1 MPEPFAPA
9 LGQTA
14 PAPGKRLQFEGR
26 LLQFRGHSL
35 QLPRKGISSWAICS
49 SSWKKPPSP
58 EPLSPSPGKRLRL
71 PALPSPAAAP
81 GSGAE
86 AGGGA
91 GRGGNVPR
99 SGGRRQSGGSMER
112 SCLPP
117 LEQEALEAWLDD
129 HGDFTRSYFVRK
141 ATREMVNAW
150 FAERVHTI
158 PVCKEGSKSQ
168 SAAACACHQPACAE
182 TTNSGTPARKIS
194 ASEFDRP
201 LRPIFVKD
209 SVGAV
214 SFLSDSEKKEQ
225 MPLPSPRIETS
236 AGDQCSRL
244 LELVKD
250 ISSHLDVTALCHKIF
265 LHIHELIAADRY
277 SLFLVC
283 EDSSNEK
290 FLVSRLFD
298 VAEGSTLEEAS
309 NNCIRLEWNKGIVGH
324 VAAIGQP
331 LNIKNAYEDPRFN
344 AEVDQITGYKT
355 QSILCMP
362 IKNHREEVVGV
373 AQAIN
378 KKSGIGGTF
387 TEQDEKDFA
396 AYLAFCGIVLHNAQ
410 LYETSLLENRRNQ
423 VLLDLASLIF
433 EEQQSL
439 EVILKKIAAT
449 IISFMQVQRCT
460 IFIVDEDCTDSFSS
474 VFHMEAEELED
485 AAENL
490 KRDHDTNKINYMY
503 AQYVKNTM
511 EPLNI
516 PDVCKDRRFPWTN
529 DNAENVNQH
538 IKSLLCTPI
547 KNGKKNKVIG
557 VCQLVNKMEEN
568 SGKIKAFNR
577 NDEQF
582 LEAFVIFC
590 GLGIQNTQMYEAVE
604 RAMAKQMVTLEVL
617 SYHAS
622 AAEEETRELQAAVV
636 PSAQSLNLTDFYFSD
651 FELSDFETTLC
662 TIRMFTDLNLVQ
674 NFQMKHEVLCRWILS
689 VKKNYRKNVAYHN
702 WRHAFNTA
710 QCMFAALKSG
720 KIQSKLT
727 DLETLALLI
736 ATLSHDLDHRGVN
749 NSYIQRS
756 EHPLAQLYCHSIMEH
771 HHFDQCLMILNSPG
785 NQILSSL
792 SIEEYKATLKM
803 IKQAILATDL
813 ALYIK
818 RRGEFFELLRK
829 KQFNWEDPTQKE
841 LFLAMLMTAC
851 DLSAITKPWPVQ
863 QRIAELVATEFF
875 DQGDKE
881 RKELN
886 IEPTDLMNREKKNK
900 IPSMQVGFID
910 AVCLQLYEALT
921 HVSEACY
928 PLLDGCRKNRQK
940 WQSLA
945 EQQEKNL
952 INGESN
958 QAKRN

>member
-1 MPEPFAPA
+1 ME
-9 LGQTA
+9 
-14 PAPGKRLQFEGR
+14 R
-26 LLQFRGHSL
+26 
-35 QLPRKGISSWAICS
+35 
-49 SSWKKPPSP
+49 
-58 EPLSPSPGKRLRL
+58 
-71 PALPSPAAAP
+71 
-81 GSGAE
+81 
-86 AGGGA
+86 AG
-91 GRGGNVPR
+91 PR
-99 SGGRRQSGGSMER
+99 SARPRDHSSV
-112 SCLPP
+112 
-117 LEQEALEAWLDD
+117 EAWLDD
-129 HGDFTRSYFVRK
+129 HWDFTFSYFVRK

-150 FAERVHTI
+150 FAERVHTF
-158 PVCKEGSKSQ
+158 
-168 SAAACACHQPACAE
+168 AACKDDARGRAESCPRPTRPTQQPCARAE
-182 TTNSGTPARKIS
+182 SSTPAAPARKIS

-201 LRPIFVKD
+201 LRPIVVKD
-209 SVGAV
+209 SEGTLR
-214 SFLSDSEKKEQ
+214 FLSDSGKKEQ
-225 MPLPSPRIETS
+225 MPPTPPRVD
-236 AGDQCSRL
+236 GDDQDQCSRL

-265 LHIHELIAADRY
+265 LHIHQLISADRY

-283 EDSSNEK
+283 EDSSNDK

-298 VAEGSTLEEAS
+298 VAEGSTLEQAS
-309 NNCIRLEWNKGIVGH
+309 NSCIRLQWNTGIVGH
-324 VAAIGQP
+324 VAARGEP
-331 LNIKNAYEDPRFN
+331 LNIKDAYEDPRFN
-344 AEVDQITGYKT
+344 AEVDRITGYRT

-378 KKSGIGGTF
+378 KKSGNGGTF
-387 TEQDEKDFA
+387 TEKDEKDFA

-439 EVILKKIAAT
+439 EVILKKMAAT
-449 IISFMQVQRCT
+449 IISFMQ
-460 IFIVDEDCTDSFSS
+460 DAFSS
-474 VFHMEAEELED
+474 VFHMECEELEMPAGAGARERD
-485 AAENL
+485 AS
-490 KRDHDTNKINYMY
+490 RINYMY

-511 EPLNI
+511 EVLNI
-516 PDVCKDRRFPWTN
+516 ADVTTDRRFPWTN
-529 DNAENVNQH
+529 ENTGNTGQQG
-538 IKSLLCTPI
+538 IRSLLCMPI

-568 SGKIKAFNR
+568 TGKVKPFNR

-622 AAEEETRELQAAVV
+622 AAEEETRELQSLAAAVV
-636 PSAQSLNLTDFYFSD
+636 PSAQTLKITDFGFSD
-651 FELSDFETTLC
+651 FELSDLETALC
-662 TIRMFTDLNLVQ
+662 TIRMFTDLGLVQ
-674 NFQMKHEVLCRWILS
+674 SFQMKHEVLCRWILS

-710 QCMFAALKSG
+710 QCMFAALKAG
-720 KIQSKLT
+720 KIQSKLS
-727 DLETLALLI
+727 DLEVLALLI
-736 ATLSHDLDHRGVN
+736 AALSHDLDHRGVN

-756 EHPLAQLYCHSIMEH
+756 EHPLAQLYCHSTMEH
-771 HHFDQCLMILNSPG
+771 HHFDQCLMVLNSPG
-785 NQILSSL
+785 NQILGGL
-792 SIEEYKATLKM
+792 SIEEYKTALRI

-818 RRGEFFELLRK
+818 RRGEFFELIRK
-829 KQFNWEDPTQKE
+829 NQLSLDDPHQKE

-851 DLSAITKPWPVQ
+851 DLSAITKPWPIQ
-863 QRIAELVATEFF
+863 QRIAELVAAEFF

-886 IEPTDLMNREKKNK
+886 IEPDDLMNREKKNK
-900 IPSMQVGFID
+900 IPSLQVGFID
-910 AVCLQLYEALT
+910 AICLQLYEALT
-921 HVSEACY
+921 HVSQDCF

-940 WQSLA
+940 WQALA
-945 EQQEKNL
+945 EQQEKTRG
-952 INGESN
+952 NGAGG
-958 QAKRN
+958 QAPRS

>member
-1 MPEPFAPA
+1 MERA
-9 LGQTA
+9 G
-14 PAPGKRLQFEGR
+14 
-26 LLQFRGHSL
+26 
-35 QLPRKGISSWAICS
+35 
-49 SSWKKPPSP
+49 
-58 EPLSPSPGKRLRL
+58 
-71 PALPSPAAAP
+71 P
-81 GSGAE
+81 GSA
-86 AGGGA
+86 
-91 GRGGNVPR
+91 RPQQQWNQDSV
-99 SGGRRQSGGSMER
+99 
-112 SCLPP
+112 
-117 LEQEALEAWLDD
+117 EAWLDD
-129 HGDFTRSYFVRK
+129 HWDFTFSYFVRK
-141 ATREMVNAW
+141 GTREMVNAW

-158 PVCKEGSKSQ
+158 PVCKEGIKGHTESCSCPLQ
-168 SAAACACHQPACAE
+168 PSARAE
-182 TTNSGTPARKIS
+182 SSVPGTPTRKIS

-201 LRPIFVKD
+201 LRPIVIKD
-209 SVGAV
+209 SEGTV
-214 SFLSDSEKKEQ
+214 SFLSDSDKKEQ
-225 MPLPSPRIETS
+225 MPLTSPRFDNDE
-236 AGDQCSRL
+236 GDQCSRL

-265 LHIHELIAADRY
+265 LHIHGLISADRY

-283 EDSSNEK
+283 EDSSNDK
-290 FLVSRLFD
+290 FLISRLFD

-324 VAAIGQP
+324 VAALGEP
-331 LNIKNAYEDPRFN
+331 LNIKDAYEDPRFN
-344 AEVDQITGYKT
+344 AEVDQITGYRT

-378 KKSGIGGTF
+378 KKSGNGGTF
-387 TEQDEKDFA
+387 TEKDEKDFA

-410 LYETSLLENRRNQ
+410 LYETSLLENKRNQ
-423 VLLDLASLIF
+423 IQFLN
-433 EEQQSL
+433 
-439 EVILKKIAAT
+439 ILT
-449 IISFMQVQRCT
+449 VS
-460 IFIVDEDCTDSFSS
+460 TDSFSS
-474 VFHMEAEELED
+474 VFHMECEELEKSSDTLTRERD
-485 AAENL
+485 AN
-490 KRDHDTNKINYMY
+490 RINYMY

-516 PDVCKDRRFPWTN
+516 PDVSKDKRFPWTN
-529 DNAENVNQH
+529 ENMGNINQQC
-538 IKSLLCTPI
+538 IRSLLCTPI

-557 VCQLVNKMEEN
+557 VCQLVNKMEETT
-568 SGKIKAFNR
+568 GKVKPFNR

-622 AAEEETRELQAAVV
+622 AAEEETRELQSLAAAVV
-636 PSAQSLNLTDFYFSD
+636 PSAQTLKITDFSFSD
-651 FELSDFETTLC
+651 FELSDLETALC

-674 NFQMKHEVLCRWILS
+674 NFQMKHEVLCKWILS
-689 VKKNYRKNVAYHN
+689 VKKNYRKSVAYHN

-710 QCMFAALKSG
+710 QCMFAALKAG
-720 KIQSKLT
+720 KIQKRLT
-727 DLETLALLI
+727 DLEILALLI
-736 ATLSHDLDHRGVN
+736 AALSHDLDHRGVN

-785 NQILSSL
+785 NQILSGL
-792 SIEEYKATLKM
+792 SIEEYKTTLKI

-818 RRGEFFELLRK
+818 RRGEFFELIRK
-829 KQFNWEDPTQKE
+829 NQFNLEDPHQKE

-851 DLSAITKPWPVQ
+851 DLSAITKPWPIQ

-875 DQGDKE
+875 DQGDRE

-910 AVCLQLYEALT
+910 AICLQLYEALT
-921 HVSEACY
+921 HVSEDCF

-940 WQSLA
+940 WQALA
-945 EQQEKNL
+945 EQQEKTL
-952 INGESN
+952 INGESS
-958 QAKRN
+958 QTKRN

>member
-1 MPEPFAPA
+1 M
-9 LGQTA
+9 
-14 PAPGKRLQFEGR
+14 EG
-26 LLQFRGHSL
+26 GCH
-35 QLPRKGISSWAICS
+35 
-49 SSWKKPPSP
+49 
-58 EPLSPSPGKRLRL
+58 
-71 PALPSPAAAP
+71 
-81 GSGAE
+81 
-86 AGGGA
+86 
-91 GRGGNVPR
+91 
-99 SGGRRQSGGSMER
+99 RQ
-112 SCLPP
+112 
-117 LEQEALEAWLDD
+117 QEDAVEAWLDD

-150 FAERVHTI
+150 FSERVHTI
-158 PVCKEGSKSQ
+158 PVCKEGTKHHSE
-168 SAAACACHQPACAE
+168 ACSCSTRTE
-182 TTNSGTPARKIS
+182 STNSTPPTRKIS

-201 LRPIFVKD
+201 LRPIVIKD
-209 SVGAV
+209 SVGTV
-214 SFLSDSEKKEQ
+214 SFLSDTEKKQQ
-225 MPLPSPRIETS
+225 MPLQSRTLGTN

-265 LHIHELIAADRY
+265 LHINELIAADRY

-290 FLVSRLFD
+290 FLISRLFD

-324 VAAIGQP
+324 VAAFGQP

-378 KKSGIGGTF
+378 KKSGGGATF

-449 IISFMQVQRCT
+449 IISFMQVQKCT
-460 IFIVDEDCTDSFSS
+460 IFIVDEDCSDSFSS
-474 VFHMEAEELED
+474 VFHMEYEETED
-485 AAENL
+485 SSETH
-490 KRDHDTNKINYMY
+490 KRHNDTNQINYMY

-516 PDVCKDRRFPWTN
+516 PHVRQDKRFPWTN
-529 DNAENVNQH
+529 ECSDCTNQH
-538 IKSLLCTPI
+538 IESLLCTPI

-557 VCQLVNKMEEN
+557 VCQLANKMEEN

-622 AAEEETRELQAAVV
+622 AAAEETRELQVTAAAVV
-636 PSAQSLNLTDFYFSD
+636 PSAQSLRLTDFYFSD
-651 FELSDFETTLC
+651 FELSDMETSLC

-674 NFQMKHEVLCRWILS
+674 NFQIKHEVLCRWILS
-689 VKKNYRKNVAYHN
+689 VRKNYRKNVAYHN

-710 QCMFAALKSG
+710 QCMFAALKTG
-720 KIQSKLT
+720 KIQNQLT
-727 DLETLALLI
+727 DVEVLSLLI
-736 ATLSHDLDHRGVN
+736 AALSHDLDHRGVN

-771 HHFDQCLMILNSPG
+771 HHFDQCLMILNTPG
-785 NQILSSL
+785 NQILSGL
-792 SIEEYKATLKM
+792 SVEEYKATLKI

-818 RRGEFFELLRK
+818 RRGEFFDLLRNN
-829 KQFNWEDPTQKE
+829 QFNLQDLYQKE

-863 QRIAELVATEFF
+863 QRIAELVAAEFF

-910 AVCLQLYEALT
+910 AICLQLYEALT
-921 HVSEACY
+921 YISEACY
-928 PLLDGCRKNRQK
+928 PLLEGCRKNRQK
-940 WQSLA
+940 WQALA
-945 EQQEKNL
+945 EEQENNL
-952 INGESN
+952 IIGESN
-958 QAKRN
+958 QPKRN

>member
-1 MPEPFAPA
+1 MLPF
-9 LGQTA
+9 
-14 PAPGKRLQFEGR
+14 
-26 LLQFRGHSL
+26 
-35 QLPRKGISSWAICS
+35 
-49 SSWKKPPSP
+49 
-58 EPLSPSPGKRLRL
+58 
-71 PALPSPAAAP
+71 
-81 GSGAE
+81 
-86 AGGGA
+86 
-91 GRGGNVPR
+91 
-99 SGGRRQSGGSMER
+99 
-112 SCLPP
+112 
-117 LEQEALEAWLDD
+117 
-129 HGDFTRSYFVRK
+129 GDK
-141 ATREMVNAW
+141 TREMVNAW

-158 PVCKEGSKSQ
+158 PVGRDGTRGHPESCSCPLPPSPHADS
-168 SAAACACHQPACAE
+168 SAP
-182 TTNSGTPARKIS
+182 GTPARKIS

-201 LRPIFVKD
+201 LRPIVVKD
-209 SVGAV
+209 SEGAV
-214 SFLSDSEKKEQ
+214 SFLSDTGKQEQ
-225 MPLPSPRIETS
+225 MPLTPPRFDSDE
-236 AGDQCSRL
+236 GDPCSRL

-265 LHIHELIAADRY
+265 LHIHGLIAADRY

-283 EDSSNEK
+283 EDSSNDK

-298 VAEGSTLEEAS
+298 VAEGTTLEEAS
-309 NNCIRLEWNKGIVGH
+309 NSCIRLEWNKGIVGH
-324 VAAIGQP
+324 VAALGQP
-331 LNIKNAYEDPRFN
+331 LNIKDAYEDPRFN
-344 AEVDQITGYKT
+344 AEVDQITGYRT

-378 KKSGIGGTF
+378 KKSAHGGTF
-387 TEQDEKDFA
+387 TEKDEKDFA

-439 EVILKKIAAT
+439 EVILRKIAAT
-449 IISFMQVQRCT
+449 IISFMQVQSCT
-460 IFIVDEDCTDSFSS
+460 IFIVDEDCPDSFSS
-474 VFHMEAEELED
+474 VFHMECEEADSPQTLTRQRD
-485 AAENL
+485 AG
-490 KRDHDTNKINYMY
+490 KINYMY

-511 EPLNI
+511 EPLNV
-516 PDVCKDRRFPWTN
+516 PDVSRDQRLPWTK
-529 DNAENVNQH
+529 ENTGAASQQR
-538 IKSLLCTPI
+538 ITSLLCTPI

-557 VCQLVNKMEEN
+557 VCQLVNKRDES
-568 SGKIKAFNR
+568 SGETRPFSR
-577 NDEQF
+577 SDEQF

-604 RAMAKQMVTLEVL
+604 RAMAQQMVTLEVL

-622 AAEEETRELQAAVV
+622 AAEEETRELQALAAAVV
-636 PSAQSLNLTDFYFSD
+636 PSAQTLKITDFRFSD
-651 FELSDFETTLC
+651 FELSDLETALC
-662 TIRMFTDLNLVQ
+662 TVRMFTDLRLVQ
-674 NFQMKHEVLCRWILS
+674 RFQMKHEVLCRWVLS
-689 VKKNYRKNVAYHN
+689 VKKNYRKHVAYHN

-710 QCMFAALKSG
+710 QCMFAALRAG

-727 DLETLALLI
+727 DLEVLALLI
-736 ATLSHDLDHRGVN
+736 AALSHDLDHRGVN
-749 NSYIQRS
+749 NSYIQRT

-785 NQILSSL
+785 NQILSGL
-792 SIEEYKATLKM
+792 SVEEYKATLKM

-818 RRGEFFELLRK
+818 RRGEFFELIRK
-829 KQFNWEDPTQKE
+829 NQFNLEDPHQKE

-851 DLSAITKPWPVQ
+851 DLSAITKPWPIQ

-875 DQGDKE
+875 DQGDRE

-921 HVSEACY
+921 HVSEDCR
-928 PLLDGCRKNRQK
+928 PLLEGCQRNRQK
-940 WQSLA
+940 WQALA
-945 EQQEKNL
+945 EQQEKTL
-952 INGESN
+952 VNGESG

>member
-1 MPEPFAPA
+1 PA
-9 LGQTA
+9 NAGD
-14 PAPGKRLQFEGR
+14 KRD
-26 LLQFRGHSL
+26 
-35 QLPRKGISSWAICS
+35 
-49 SSWKKPPSP
+49 
-58 EPLSPSPGKRLRL
+58 
-71 PALPSPAAAP
+71 
-81 GSGAE
+81 
-86 AGGGA
+86 
-91 GRGGNVPR
+91 V
-99 SGGRRQSGGSMER
+99 
-112 SCLPP
+112 
-117 LEQEALEAWLDD
+117 
-129 HGDFTRSYFVRK
+129 
-141 ATREMVNAW
+141 EMVNAW

-158 PVCKEGSKSQ
+158 PVCKEGIKGHTESCS
-168 SAAACACHQPACAE
+168 CPLQPSPRAE
-182 TTNSGTPARKIS
+182 SSVPGTPTRKIS

-201 LRPIFVKD
+201 LRPIVIKD
-209 SVGAV
+209 SEGTV
-214 SFLSDSEKKEQ
+214 SFLSDSDKKEQ
-225 MPLPSPRIETS
+225 MPLTSPRFDNDE
-236 AGDQCSRL
+236 GDQCSRL
-244 LELVKD
+244 LELVED

-265 LHIHELIAADRY
+265 LHIHGLISADRY

-283 EDSSNEK
+283 EDSSNDK
-290 FLVSRLFD
+290 FLISRLLD

-324 VAAIGQP
+324 VAAFGEP
-331 LNIKNAYEDPRFN
+331 LNIKDAYEDPRFN

-378 KKSGIGGTF
+378 KKSGNGGTF
-387 TEQDEKDFA
+387 TEKDEKDFA

-410 LYETSLLENRRNQ
+410 LYETSLLENKRNQ

-449 IISFMQVQRCT
+449 IISFMQVQKCT
-460 IFIVDEDCTDSFSS
+460 IFIVDEDCS
-474 VFHMEAEELED
+474 VSTEYDFFIFRKTEALC
-485 AAENL
+485 
-490 KRDHDTNKINYMY
+490 
-503 AQYVKNTM
+503 QNTM

-516 PDVCKDRRFPWTN
+516 PDVSKDKRFPWTN
-529 DNAENVNQH
+529 ENMGNINQQC
-538 IKSLLCTPI
+538 IRSLLCTPI

-557 VCQLVNKMEEN
+557 VCQLVNKMEETT
-568 SGKIKAFNR
+568 GKVKAFNR

-622 AAEEETRELQAAVV
+622 AAEEETRELQSLAAAVV
-636 PSAQSLNLTDFYFSD
+636 PSAQTLKITDFSFSD
-651 FELSDFETTLC
+651 FELSDLETALC

-674 NFQMKHEVLCRWILS
+674 NFQMKHEVLCKWILS

-710 QCMFAALKSG
+710 QCMFAALKAG
-720 KIQSKLT
+720 KIQKRLT
-727 DLETLALLI
+727 DLEILALLI
-736 ATLSHDLDHRGVN
+736 AALSHDLDHRGVN

-785 NQILSSL
+785 NQILSGL
-792 SIEEYKATLKM
+792 SIEEYKTTLKI

-818 RRGEFFELLRK
+818 RRGEFFELIMK
-829 KQFNWEDPTQKE
+829 NQFNLEDPHQKE

-851 DLSAITKPWPVQ
+851 DLSAITKPWPIQ
-863 QRIAELVATEFF
+863 QRVCCLV
-875 DQGDKE
+875 
-881 RKELN
+881 
-886 IEPTDLMNREKKNK
+886 MKK
-900 IPSMQVGFID
+900 
-910 AVCLQLYEALT
+910 
-921 HVSEACY
+921 
-928 PLLDGCRKNRQK
+928 
-940 WQSLA
+940 
-945 EQQEKNL
+945 
-952 INGESN
+952 
-958 QAKRN
+958 

>member
-1 MPEPFAPA
+1 
-9 LGQTA
+9 
-14 PAPGKRLQFEGR
+14 
-26 LLQFRGHSL
+26 
-35 QLPRKGISSWAICS
+35 
-49 SSWKKPPSP
+49 
-58 EPLSPSPGKRLRL
+58 
-71 PALPSPAAAP
+71 
-81 GSGAE
+81 
-86 AGGGA
+86 
-91 GRGGNVPR
+91 
-99 SGGRRQSGGSMER
+99 
-112 SCLPP
+112 
-117 LEQEALEAWLDD
+117 EQEAVEAWLDD

-158 PVCKEGSKSQ
+158 PVCKEGAKSE
-168 SAAACACHQPACAE
+168 SCACHQPACAE
-182 TTNSGTPARKIS
+182 TTNAGTPARKIS

-214 SFLSDSEKKEQ
+214 SFLSGSEKKEQ
-225 MPLPSPRIETS
+225 MPLQPPRIETS

-460 IFIVDEDCTDSFSS
+460 IFIVDEDCPDTFSS
-474 VFHMEAEELED
+474 VFHMESEELED
-485 AAENL
+485 AAESM
-490 KRDHDTNKINYMY
+490 KRDHNTNKINYMY

-529 DNAENVNQH
+529 DNAENVSQH

-622 AAEEETRELQAAVV
+622 AAEEETRELQVTVAAVV

-863 QRIAELVATEFF
+863 QRIAELVAAEFF

-921 HVSEACY
+921 HVSEACS

-940 WQSLA
+940 WQALA